1 MVVIPKQQPV
11 LENLNIFY
19 LDVRKL
25 LEHFQG
31 EIGSGGIHFKSHAAE
46 GVIFFDQD
54 KSVVS
59 QQKANFLSRYH
70 GHKAY
75 IDYVAPNYRVRI
87 GNFRTKLE
95 AEALKAELLT
105 YFPTA
110 VVVEDYIQLPELPA
124 ANSGE

>member
-1 MVVIPKQQPV
+1 KI
-11 LENLNIFY
+11 NGYRI
-19 LDVRKL
+19 
-25 LEHFQG
+25 
-31 EIGSGGIHFKSHAAE
+31 
-46 GVIFFDQD
+46 VIFFDQD
-54 KSVVS
+54 KSIVS

-75 IDYVAPNYRVRI
+75 IDYVAPNYRVRV

-110 VVVEDYIQLPELPA
+110 VVVEDHIQLPELPA
-124 ANSGE
+124 ASIGE